1 MVKKGLFFKMLATY
15 TIIIS
20 MSLIII
26 ASFLS
31 YWFQSYFFDQKKE
44 QFLDKSYM
52 IQGIAMKYME
62 RDGDATSQQVND
74 IITIISKYIK
84 SDIWLTDSIGYV
96 YAVSNKDHKEFI
108 GKQVFGEELD
118 QLRQGHTFEITGPYA
133 GVFDKT
139 ARVYG
144 TPIIN
149 EAGSFKGSIILYNS
163 IDEIGSPLKRVY
175 EIIWISA
182 IFAIILSCIVIY
194 YFSQKI
200 IIKPLA
206 EINSVARKISNGD
219 VNKRVYLK
227 SNDEIGELA
236 QTFNFMAD
244 SVEKNEKNRR
254 EFISNV
260 SHEIRSPITSIK
272 GFIGGILDGVI
283 PEEKEKY
290 YLSIAYE
297 EIQRLTRLV
306 NDLLDMSAIE
316 AGEFSLKIIKVDIN
330 EIIRLTVIKNET
342 KIKEKR
348 ACVDVCFEEDNLFVA
363 GDQDRLVQVITNLL
377 DNSIKYVNEG
387 GKIKISS
394 KTKGRKA
401 FISVFNDGPQ
411 IAEEDLLHIWDRFY
425 KADKA
430 RTAKDSTGLGLAIVR
445 NIITQLQEDI
455 WVENKDKGVY
465 FTFTLMKVE

>member
-1 MVKKGLFFKMLATY
+1 MVKRGLFFKMLATY

-20 MSLIII
+20 ISLIFI

-31 YWFQSYFFDQKKE
+31 YWFQNYYFEQRKE
-44 QFLDKSYM
+44 QFLDSSSV
-52 IQGIAMKYME
+52 IQQLAEKYMA
-62 RDGDATSQQVND
+62 GDSTVEEVDNM
-74 IITIISKYIK
+74 ITIIAEYIK
-84 SDIWLTDSIGYV
+84 SDIWLVNSYGYV
-96 YAVSNKDHKEFI
+96 YVVSNDEHKEFM
-108 GKQVFGEELD
+108 GKQVFVEELGE
-118 QLRQGHTFEITGPYA
+118 LRLGHTFEITGPYA
-133 GVFDKT
+133 GIFDKT
-139 ARVYG
+139 VRVYG
-144 TPIIN
+144 TPIKT
-149 EAGSFKGSIILYNS
+149 ESGRFLGSIVLYNS
-163 IDEIGSPLKRVY
+163 IEELSQSLKRVY

-182 IFAIILSCIVIY
+182 IIAIIFSCIVIY

-219 VNKRVYLK
+219 VDKRVYIN

-236 QTFNFMAD
+236 QSFNFMAD

-283 PEEKEKY
+283 PQEKEKY

-316 AGEFSLKIIKVDIN
+316 AGEFSLKIMEVDIN

-342 KIKEKR
+342 KIKGKK
-348 ACVDVCFEEDNLFVA
+348 ASVDVCFDEDNSFVA
-363 GDQDRLVQVITNLL
+363 GDKDRLVQVITNLL
-377 DNSIKYVNEG
+377 DNAIKYVNEG
-387 GKIKISS
+387 AKIEISS
-394 KTKGRKA
+394 KTKGKKA
-401 FISVFNDGPQ
+401 FISVFNHGPK
-411 IAEEDLLHIWDRFY
+411 IAEEDLSHIWDRFY

-430 RTAKDSTGLGLAIVR
+430 RTAKDSTGLGLSIVR

-455 WVENKDKGVY
+455 WVENKENGVC
-465 FTFTLMKVE
+465 FTFTLRKVK

>member
-1 MVKKGLFFKMLATY
+1 MVKKGLFSKMLATY
-15 TIIIS
+15 TIIITI
-20 MSLIII
+20 SLMII
-26 ASFLS
+26 ATVLS
-31 YWFQSYFFDQKKE
+31 YWFQNYFFQERKE
-44 QFLDKSYM
+44 EFLDKSSM
-52 IQGIAMKYME
+52 IQGFAMKYMS
-62 RDGDATSQQVND
+62 GDISSQQVNE
-74 IITIISKYIK
+74 IVTIIGEYIK
-84 SDIWLTDSIGYV
+84 SDIWLTDSNGYV
-96 YAVSNKDHKEFI
+96 YAVSNADHKGFI
-108 GKQVFGEELD
+108 LKQVFVKELEELR
-118 QLRQGHTFEITGPYA
+118 LGKTFETAGPYE
-133 GVFDKT
+133 GISDKPV
-139 ARVYG
+139 RIYG
-144 TPIIN
+144 TPIIS
-149 EAGSFKGSIILYNS
+149 EAGIFRGSIILYNS
-163 IDEIGSPLKRVY
+163 TEELGESLRRVY

-182 IFAIILSCIVIY
+182 IFAIIFSCIVIY

-219 VNKRVYLK
+219 VDQRVYIK
-227 SNDEIGELA
+227 SNDEIGEVA
-236 QTFNFMAD
+236 QSLNFMAD
-244 SVEKNEKNRR
+244 SVEKVEKNRR

-272 GFIGGILDGVI
+272 GFISGILDGVI
-283 PEEKEKY
+283 PKEKEKY

-316 AGEFSLKIIKVDIN
+316 AGEFSLRIMEVDIN

-342 KIKEKR
+342 RIKEKK
-348 ACVDVCFEEDNLFVA
+348 ASVDVRFDEDNLFVA
-363 GDQDRLVQVITNLL
+363 GDKDRLVQVITNLL

-394 KTKGRKA
+394 KTKGKKV

-411 IAEEDLLHIWDRFY
+411 IEKEDLKYIWNRFY

-430 RTAKDSTGLGLAIVR
+430 RTAKDSTGLGLSIVR

-455 WVENKDKGVY
+455 WVENKDNGVY
-465 FTFTLMKVE
+465 FTFTLTKVK

>member
-1 MVKKGLFFKMLATY
+1 MVKKGLFSKMLATY

-31 YWFQSYFFDQKKE
+31 YWFQNYFFDERKE
-44 QFLDKSYM
+44 QFLNNSKM
-52 IQGIAMKYME
+52 IQEYAKKYMAGE
-62 RDGDATSQQVND
+62 VTSAQVND
-74 IITIISKYIK
+74 IITIFGDYIK
-84 SDIWLTDSIGYV
+84 SDIWLTDSYGRV
-96 YAVSNKDHKEFI
+96 YAVSNKEHKEFMY
-108 GKQVFGEELD
+108 KQVFVKELEEL
-118 QLRQGHTFEITGPYA
+118 RRGNTFEVTGPYA
-133 GVFDKT
+133 GVLDKT
-139 ARVYG
+139 VRVYG
-144 TPIIN
+144 TPIMN
-149 EAGSFKGSIILYNS
+149 EGIFKGSIILYNS
-163 IDEIGSPLKRVY
+163 VEELSQSLKRVY
-175 EIIWISA
+175 EIIWISS
-182 IFAIILSCIVIY
+182 IFAIIFSCIVIY

-206 EINSVARKISNGD
+206 EINSVARRISNGD
-219 VNKRVYLK
+219 VDKRVYLK

-236 QTFNFMAD
+236 QSFNFMAD
-244 SVEKNEKNRR
+244 SIEKNEKNRR

-272 GFIGGILDGVI
+272 GFISGILDGVI
-283 PEEKEKY
+283 PQEKEKY

-316 AGEFSLKIIKVDIN
+316 AGEFSLRIMEVDIN
-330 EIIRLTVIKNET
+330 EIIRLTVINYER

-348 ACVDVCFEEDNLFVA
+348 ASVDVCFDGDSLFVA
-363 GDQDRLVQVITNLL
+363 GDRDRLVQVITNLL

-394 KTKGRKA
+394 KIKGKKA
-401 FISVFNDGPQ
+401 FISVFNDGPK

-430 RTAKDSTGLGLAIVR
+430 RTAKDSTGLGLSIVR

-455 WVENKDKGVY
+455 WVENKDNGVY
-465 FTFTLMKVE
+465 FTFTLMKVK

>member
-31 YWFQSYFFDQKKE
+31 YWFQNYFFQERKD
-44 QFLDKSYM
+44 QFLDKSYI
-52 IQGIAMKYME
+52 IQGLAMKYMA
-62 RDGDATSQQVND
+62 GDATSEDVNNM
-74 IITIISKYIK
+74 ITVIAEYIK
-84 SDIWLTDSIGYV
+84 SDIWLVDNFGYV
-96 YAVSNKDHKEFI
+96 YAVSNKEHKEFL
-108 GKQVFGEELD
+108 GKKVFATELE
-118 QLRQGHTFEITGPYA
+118 QLRNGHTFEIKGPYA
-133 GVFDKT
+133 GIFDKT
-139 ARVYG
+139 VRVYG
-144 TPIIN
+144 TPIKTD
-149 EAGSFKGSIILYNS
+149 AGIFKGSIILYNS
-163 IDEIGSPLKRVY
+163 IEEMSASLKRVY

-182 IFAIILSCIVIY
+182 IFAIIFSCIVIY

-206 EINSVARKISNGD
+206 EINYVARRISNGD
-219 VNKRVYLK
+219 VDKRVYLK

-236 QTFNFMAD
+236 QSFNFMAD

-283 PEEKEKY
+283 PIEKEKY

-316 AGEFSLKIIKVDIN
+316 AGEFSLRIMEVDIN

-348 ACVDVCFEEDNLFVA
+348 ASVDVCFDEDNLFVA
-363 GDQDRLVQVITNLL
+363 GDKDRLVQVITNLL
-377 DNSIKYVNEG
+377 DNAIKYVDAG

-394 KTKGRKA
+394 EIKGRKA
-401 FISVFNDGPQ
+401 FITVFNNGPQ
-411 IAEEDLLHIWDRFY
+411 IKKEDLLHIWDRFY

-430 RTAKDSTGLGLAIVR
+430 RTAKDSTGLGLSIVR

-455 WVENKDKGVY
+455 WVENKDNGVY
-465 FTFTLMKVE
+465 FTFTLTKVR

>member
-1 MVKKGLFFKMLATY
+1 MVKKGLFSKMLATY

-31 YWFQSYFFDQKKE
+31 YWFQNYFFDERKG

-52 IQGIAMKYME
+52 IEAYAKKYMA
-62 RDGDATSQQVND
+62 GDVTSEQVND
-74 IITIISKYIK
+74 IITIIGDYIK
-84 SDIWLTDSIGYV
+84 SDIWLTDSSGFV
-96 YAVSNKDHKEFI
+96 YAVSNKDHKEFMN
-108 GKQVFGEELD
+108 KQVFAKELEG
-118 QLRQGHTFEITGPYA
+118 LRLGKTFEVTGPYA
-133 GVFDKT
+133 GIFDK
-139 ARVYG
+139 AVRVYG
-144 TPIIN
+144 TPIM
-149 EAGSFKGSIILYNS
+149 EAGTFKGTIILYNS
-163 IDEIGSPLKRVY
+163 IEELSQPLKRVY
-175 EIIWISA
+175 EIIWISS
-182 IFAIILSCIVIY
+182 IFVIIFSCIVIY

-206 EINSVARKISNGD
+206 EINSVARKISTGD
-219 VNKRVYLK
+219 VDKRVYLK

-236 QTFNFMAD
+236 QSFNFMAD
-244 SVEKNEKNRR
+244 SIEKNEKNRR

-272 GFIGGILDGVI
+272 GFISGILDGII
-283 PEEKEKY
+283 PQEKEKY

-316 AGEFSLKIIKVDIN
+316 AGEFSLRIMEVDIN
-330 EIIRLTVIKNET
+330 EIIRLTVINYET

-348 ACVDVCFEEDNLFVA
+348 ASVDVCFDEDNLFVA
-363 GDQDRLVQVITNLL
+363 GDKDRLVQVITNLL

-394 KTKGRKA
+394 KVKGKKA

-411 IAEEDLLHIWDRFY
+411 IAEDDLLHIWDRFY

-430 RTAKDSTGLGLAIVR
+430 RTAKDSTGLGLSIVR

-455 WVENKDKGVY
+455 WVENKDNGVY
-465 FTFTLMKVE
+465 FTFTLIKVR

>member
-1 MVKKGLFFKMLATY
+1 MVKKGLFFKMLATF

-20 MSLIII
+20 LSLIFI

-31 YWFQSYFFDQKKE
+31 YWFQNYFFNERKQ

-52 IQGIAMKYME
+52 IQRYAMEYMA
-62 RDGDATSQQVND
+62 GDSSFVQVNKEMMMM
-74 IITIISKYIK
+74 SEYIK
-84 SDIWLTDSIGYV
+84 SDIWLTDRNGFV
-96 YAVSNKDHKEFI
+96 YAVSNKEHVDFMY
-108 GKQVFGEELD
+108 KQVFVKELEELR
-118 QLRQGHTFEITGPYA
+118 LGHTFEITGPYA
-133 GVFDKT
+133 GLFDKPV
-139 ARVYG
+139 RIYG
-144 TPIIN
+144 MPIMT
-149 EAGSFKGSIILYNS
+149 EDDSFMGSIILYNS
-163 IDEIGSPLKRVY
+163 VEQLSESLKRVY
-175 EIIWISA
+175 EIIWVSA
-182 IFAIILSCIVIY
+182 IFAIIFSCVIIY

-206 EINSVARKISNGD
+206 EINSVAKKISNGD
-219 VNKRVYLK
+219 VDKRVYLK

-236 QTFNFMAD
+236 QSFNFMAD
-244 SVEKNEKNRR
+244 SIEKIEKNRR
-254 EFISNV
+254 NFISNV

-316 AGEFSLKIIKVDIN
+316 AGEFSLRIMEVDIN

-348 ACVDVCFEEDNLFVA
+348 AAVDVCFDEDNLFVA
-363 GDQDRLVQVITNLL
+363 GDKDRLVQVITNLL
-377 DNSIKYVNEG
+377 DNAIKYVNEA

-394 KTKGRKA
+394 KTKGRKV
-401 FISVFNDGPQ
+401 FISVFNEGPL
-411 IAEEDLLHIWDRFY
+411 IAEEDLKHIWDRFY

-430 RTAKDSTGLGLAIVR
+430 RTAKESTGLGLSIVR

-455 WVENKDKGVY
+455 WVENKENGVC
-465 FTFTLMKVE
+465 FTFTLTKVK

>member
-1 MVKKGLFFKMLATY
+1 MLKKGLFPKMLATY

-31 YWFQSYFFDQKKE
+31 YWFQNYFFDERKE

-52 IQGIAMKYME
+52 IQGLAMKYMAGNSTAE
-62 RDGDATSQQVND
+62 QVND
-74 IITIISKYIK
+74 IIMIIGEYIK
-84 SDIWLTDSIGYV
+84 SDIWLTDSSGFV
-96 YAVSNKDHKEFI
+96 YAVSNKQHKEFMY
-108 GKQVFGEELD
+108 KQVFVKELE
-118 QLRQGHTFEITGPYA
+118 QLRLGHTFEVKGPYA
-133 GVFDKT
+133 GISDK
-139 ARVYG
+139 AVRVYG
-144 TPIIN
+144 TPIMT
-149 EAGSFKGSIILYNS
+149 ESGTFKGSIILYNS
-163 IDEIGSPLKRVY
+163 VTELNQSLKRVY
-175 EIIWISA
+175 EIIWISS

-206 EINSVARKISNGD
+206 EINSVARRISNGD
-219 VNKRVYLK
+219 VDKRVYLN

-236 QTFNFMAD
+236 QSFNFMAD
-244 SVEKNEKNRR
+244 SIEKNEKNRR

-272 GFIGGILDGVI
+272 GFISGILDGVI

-316 AGEFSLKIIKVDIN
+316 AGEFSLKIMKVDIN

-342 KIKEKR
+342 KIKDKR
-348 ACVDVCFEEDNLFVA
+348 ASVDVCFDEDNLFVA
-363 GDQDRLVQVITNLL
+363 GDKDRLVQVITNLL

-387 GKIKISS
+387 GEIKISS
-394 KTKGRKA
+394 KTKGKKA
-401 FISVFNDGPQ
+401 FISVFNNGPK
-411 IAEEDLLHIWDRFY
+411 IAEEDLLYIWDRFY
-425 KADKA
+425 KADKS
-430 RTAKDSTGLGLAIVR
+430 RTAKESTGLGLSIVR
-445 NIITQLQEDI
+445 NILTQLQEDI
-455 WVENKDKGVY
+455 WVENKENGVC
-465 FTFTLMKVE
+465 FTFTLMKVK

>member
-20 MSLIII
+20 MSLIFI

-31 YWFQSYFFDQKKE
+31 YWFQNYFFNQRKQ
-44 QFLDKSYM
+44 QFMDNSYV
-52 IQGIAMKYME
+52 IQSFVEEYMA
-62 RDGDATSQQVND
+62 GDASVEAVNNS
-74 IITIISKYIK
+74 ISLIAEYIK
-84 SDIWLTDSIGYV
+84 SDIWLVNSYGYV
-96 YAVSNKDHKEFI
+96 YVVSNKEHKEFM
-108 GKQVFGEELD
+108 GKQVFVEELE
-118 QLRQGHTFEITGPYA
+118 QLRLGHTFEITGPYA
-133 GVFDKT
+133 GIFDKT
-139 ARVYG
+139 VRVYG
-144 TPIIN
+144 TPIKS
-149 EAGSFKGSIILYNS
+149 ESGSFLGSIILYNS
-163 IDEIGSPLKRVY
+163 IEEVSQSLKRVY

-182 IFAIILSCIVIY
+182 IFAIIFSCIVIY

-219 VNKRVYLK
+219 VDKRVYLK

-236 QTFNFMAD
+236 QSINFMAD

-283 PEEKEKY
+283 PAEKEKY

-316 AGEFSLKIIKVDIN
+316 AGEFSLKIIEVDIN

-342 KIKEKR
+342 KIKEKK
-348 ACVDVCFEEDNLFVA
+348 ASLDVFFDQDNSFVA
-363 GDQDRLVQVITNLL
+363 GDTDRLVQVITNLL
-377 DNSIKYVNEG
+377 DNAIKYVNEG
-387 GKIKISS
+387 AKIKISS
-394 KTKGRKA
+394 KTKGKKA
-401 FISVFNDGPQ
+401 FISVFNVGPQ
-411 IAEEDLLHIWDRFY
+411 IAEEDLSHIWDRFY
-425 KADKA
+425 KADKS
-430 RTAKDSTGLGLAIVR
+430 RTAKDSTGLGLSIVR

-455 WVENKDKGVY
+455 WVENKENGVC
-465 FTFTLMKVE
+465 FTFTLRKVK

>member
-31 YWFQSYFFDQKKE
+31 YWFQNYFFEQRKV
-44 QFLDKSYM
+44 QFLDKASI
-52 IQGIAMKYME
+52 IQGLAMSYLAN
-62 RDGDATSQQVND
+62 DVTSQQVNYTLM
-74 IITIISKYIK
+74 IIGEYIK
-84 SDIWLTDSIGYV
+84 SDIWLTDSYGRV

-108 GKQVFGEELD
+108 GKQVFVKELE
-118 QLRQGHTFEITGPYA
+118 QLRLGNTFEVTGPYA
-133 GVFDKT
+133 GIFDKPV
-139 ARVYG
+139 RVYG
-144 TPIIN
+144 TPIMT
-149 EAGSFKGSIILYNS
+149 EDDSFKGSIILYNS
-163 IDEIGSPLKRVY
+163 IEELSQSLRRVY
-175 EIIWISA
+175 EIIWISS
-182 IFAIILSCIVIY
+182 IFAIIFSCIVIY

-200 IIKPLA
+200 IISPLA
-206 EINSVARKISNGD
+206 EINAVARKISNGD
-219 VNKRVYLK
+219 VDKRVYLK

-236 QTFNFMAD
+236 QSFNFMAD
-244 SVEKNEKNRR
+244 SIEKNEKNRR

-272 GFIGGILDGVI
+272 GFISGILDGVI
-283 PEEKEKY
+283 PKEKEKY

-316 AGEFSLKIIKVDIN
+316 AGEFSLRIMEVDIN
-330 EIIRLTVIKNET
+330 EIIRLTVINYET

-348 ACVDVCFEEDNLFVA
+348 ASVDVYFDEDNLFVA
-363 GDQDRLVQVITNLL
+363 GDRDRLVQVITNLL
-377 DNSIKYVNEG
+377 DNSIKYVDAG

-394 KTKGRKA
+394 KIKGKKV
-401 FISVFNDGPQ
+401 FISVFNDGPK

-430 RTAKDSTGLGLAIVR
+430 RTAKDSTGLGLSIVR

-455 WVENKDKGVY
+455 WVENKDNGVY
-465 FTFTLMKVE
+465 FTFTLTKVK

>member
-31 YWFQSYFFDQKKE
+31 YWFQNYFFDQRKE

-62 RDGDATSQQVND
+62 GDATSEQVND

-96 YAVSNKDHKEFI
+96 YAISNKDHKEFM
-108 GKQVFGEELD
+108 GKQVFGEELE
-118 QLRQGHTFEITGPYA
+118 QLRLGHTFEITGPYA
-133 GVFDKT
+133 GIFDKSV
-139 ARVYG
+139 RVYG
-144 TPIIN
+144 TPIMT
-149 EAGSFKGSIILYNS
+149 EAGGFKGSIILYNS
-163 IDEIGSPLKRVY
+163 IDKISSPLKRVY

-182 IFAIILSCIVIY
+182 IFAIILSYIVIY

-206 EINSVARKISNGD
+206 EINAVARKISNGD

-348 ACVDVCFEEDNLFVA
+348 ASVDVCFEEENLFVA
-363 GDQDRLVQVITNLL
+363 GDKDRLVQVITNLL

>member
-1 MVKKGLFFKMLATY
+1 MVKKGLFSKMLATY

-31 YWFQSYFFDQKKE
+31 YWFQNYFLDERKQ
-44 QFLDKSYM
+44 QFLNNSYM
-52 IQGIAMKYME
+52 IQGYAMKYMS
-62 RDGDATSQQVND
+62 GDYTFQQVNEFIA
-74 IITIISKYIK
+74 IIGQYIK
-84 SDIWLTDSIGYV
+84 SDIWLTDNSGFV
-96 YAVSNKDHKEFI
+96 YAVSNKDHKEFM
-108 GKQVFGEELD
+108 GKQVFVKELEEL
-118 QLRQGHTFEITGPYA
+118 RIGHTFEVTGPYA
-133 GVFDKT
+133 GIFDK
-139 ARVYG
+139 AVRVYG
-144 TPIIN
+144 TPIMT
-149 EAGSFKGSIILYNS
+149 EGGTFKGTIILYNS
-163 IDEIGSPLKRVY
+163 VEELSQSLKRVY
-175 EIIWISA
+175 EIIWISS

-206 EINSVARKISNGD
+206 EINSVARRISNGD
-219 VNKRVYLK
+219 VDKRVYLK
-227 SNDEIGELA
+227 SDDEIGELA
-236 QTFNFMAD
+236 QSFNFMAD
-244 SVEKNEKNRR
+244 SIEKNEKNRR

-272 GFIGGILDGVI
+272 GFISGILDGVI
-283 PEEKEKY
+283 PQEKEKY

-316 AGEFSLKIIKVDIN
+316 AGEFSLRIMEVDIN
-330 EIIRLTVIKNET
+330 EIIRLTVINYET

-348 ACVDVCFEEDNLFVA
+348 ASVDVCFDEDNLFVA
-363 GDQDRLVQVITNLL
+363 GDKDRLVQVITNLL

-394 KTKGRKA
+394 KVKGKKA
-401 FISVFNDGPQ
+401 YISVFNNGPK

-430 RTAKDSTGLGLAIVR
+430 RTAKDSTGLGLSIVR

-455 WVENKDKGVY
+455 WVENKDNGVY
-465 FTFTLMKVE
+465 FTFTLMKVK

>member
-20 MSLIII
+20 LSLIFI

-31 YWFQSYFFDQKKE
+31 YWFQNYFFNERKQ
-44 QFLDKSYM
+44 QFLENSYL
-52 IQGIAMKYME
+52 IQGYALKYL
-62 RDGDATSQQVND
+62 DGEVTYQEVNEK
-74 IITIISKYIK
+74 IMMFGEYIK
-84 SDIWLTDSIGYV
+84 SDIWLANSYGYV
-96 YAVSNKDHKEFI
+96 YAVSNKEHEKFI
-108 GKQVFGEELD
+108 GTQVFAKELEELR
-118 QLRQGHTFEITGPYA
+118 LGNTFEITGPYA
-133 GVFDKT
+133 GVFDKPV
-139 ARVYG
+139 RIYG
-144 TPIIN
+144 TPIM
-149 EAGSFKGSIILYNS
+149 GDVGGFKGSIILYNS
-163 IDEIGSPLKRVY
+163 IEQLSESLKRVY

-182 IFAIILSCIVIY
+182 IFAIIFSCIVIY

-206 EINSVARKISNGD
+206 EINSVAKKISNGD

-236 QTFNFMAD
+236 QSFNFMAD
-244 SVEKNEKNRR
+244 SVEKIEKNRR
-254 EFISNV
+254 DFISNV

-272 GFIGGILDGVI
+272 GFISGILDGVI

-316 AGEFSLKIIKVDIN
+316 AGKFSLRIMEVDIN

-348 ACVDVCFEEDNLFVA
+348 VAVDVCFDEDNLFVV
-363 GDQDRLVQVITNLL
+363 GDTDRLVQVITNLL
-377 DNSIKYVNEG
+377 DNAIKYVNAS

-394 KTKGRKA
+394 KTKGKKA
-401 FISVFNDGPQ
+401 FISVFNEGPL
-411 IAEEDLLHIWDRFY
+411 IAEEDLKHIWDRFY
-425 KADKA
+425 KGDKS
-430 RTAKDSTGLGLAIVR
+430 RTAKESTGLGLSIVR

-455 WVENKDKGVY
+455 WVENKEHGVC
-465 FTFTLMKVE
+465 FTFTLTKVK

>member
-1 MVKKGLFFKMLATY
+1 MVKKSLFFKMLATY

-20 MSLIII
+20 MSLIFI

-31 YWFQSYFFDQKKE
+31 YWFQNYFFNQRKE
-44 QFLDKSYM
+44 QFMDNSYV
-52 IQGIAMKYME
+52 IQALAEKYMAGNASVE
-62 RDGDATSQQVND
+62 DVNNM
-74 IITIISKYIK
+74 ITIIAEYIK
-84 SDIWLTDSIGYV
+84 SDIWLVNSYGYV
-96 YAVSNKDHKEFI
+96 YVVSNKEHKEFM
-108 GKQVFGEELD
+108 GKQVFVEELA
-118 QLRQGHTFEITGPYA
+118 QLRLGHTFEITGPYA
-133 GVFDKT
+133 GIFDKT
-139 ARVYG
+139 VRVYG
-144 TPIIN
+144 TPIKSESGN
-149 EAGSFKGSIILYNS
+149 FLGSIVLYNS
-163 IDEIGSPLKRVY
+163 IEELSQSLKRVY

-182 IFAIILSCIVIY
+182 IFAIIFSCIVIY

-219 VNKRVYLK
+219 VDKRVYLK

-236 QTFNFMAD
+236 QSINFMAD

-316 AGEFSLKIIKVDIN
+316 AGEFSLRIIEVDIN

-342 KIKEKR
+342 KIKEKK
-348 ACVDVCFEEDNLFVA
+348 ASVDVFFDEDNSYVA
-363 GDQDRLVQVITNLL
+363 GDTDRLVQVITNLL
-377 DNSIKYVNEG
+377 DNAIKYVNEG
-387 GKIKISS
+387 AKIKISS
-394 KTKGRKA
+394 KTKGKKA
-401 FISVFNDGPQ
+401 FISVFNVGPQ
-411 IAEEDLLHIWDRFY
+411 IAEEDLSHIWDRFY
-425 KADKA
+425 KADKS
-430 RTAKDSTGLGLAIVR
+430 RTAKDSTGLGLSIVR
-445 NIITQLQEDI
+445 NIITQLQEDV
-455 WVENKDKGVY
+455 WVENKENGVC
-465 FTFTLMKVE
+465 FTFTLRKVK

>member
-1 MVKKGLFFKMLATY
+1 MVKKGLFSKMLATY

-31 YWFQSYFFDQKKE
+31 YWFQNYFFDERKE
-44 QFLDKSYM
+44 QFDKSYK
-52 IQGIAMKYME
+52 IQELALKYMARE
-62 RDGDATSQQVND
+62 TTWQQVTD
-74 IITIISKYIK
+74 TISIIGEYIK
-84 SDIWLTDSIGYV
+84 SDIWLTDSNGYV
-96 YAVSNKDHKEFI
+96 YAVSNKQHNEFM
-108 GKQVFGEELD
+108 GKQVFVNQLEELR
-118 QLRQGHTFEITGPYA
+118 LGHAFVVTGPSD
-133 GVFDKT
+133 GIFDKSV
-139 ARVYG
+139 RVYG
-144 TPIIN
+144 TPIRTQS
-149 EAGSFKGSIILYNS
+149 GTFKGSIIISNS
-163 IDEIGSPLKRVY
+163 IEELSQSLKRVY
-175 EIIWISA
+175 EIIWFSS
-182 IFAIILSCIVIY
+182 IFAIIFSCIVIY

-206 EINSVARKISNGD
+206 EINSVARRISNGD
-219 VNKRVYLK
+219 VDKRVYLK

-236 QTFNFMAD
+236 QSFNFMAD
-244 SVEKNEKNRR
+244 SIEKNEKNRR

-272 GFIGGILDGVI
+272 GFISGILDGVI
-283 PEEKEKY
+283 PQEKEKY
-290 YLSIAYE
+290 YLSIAHE

-316 AGEFSLKIIKVDIN
+316 AGEFSLRIMEVDIN

-348 ACVDVCFEEDNLFVA
+348 ASVDVCFDEDNLFVA
-363 GDQDRLVQVITNLL
+363 GDKDRLVQVITNLL
-377 DNSIKYVNEG
+377 DNSIKYVHEG

-394 KTKGRKA
+394 KVKGKKA
-401 FISVFNDGPQ
+401 FISVFNNGPK

-430 RTAKDSTGLGLAIVR
+430 RTAKDSTGLGLSIVR

-455 WVENKDKGVY
+455 WVENKDNGVL
-465 FTFTLMKVE
+465 FTFTLAKIK

>member
-31 YWFQSYFFDQKKE
+31 YWFQNYFFEERKE

-52 IQGIAMKYME
+52 IQGLALKYMA
-62 RDGDATSQQVND
+62 GDATSQQVND
-74 IITIISKYIK
+74 IIMIIGEYIK
-84 SDIWLTDSIGYV
+84 SDIWLTDSYGYV
-96 YAVSNKDHKEFI
+96 YAVSNEEHKEFR
-108 GKQVFGEELD
+108 GKQVFVKELEG
-118 QLRQGHTFEITGPYA
+118 LRLGHTFEITGSYD
-133 GVFDKT
+133 GISDKPV
-139 ARVYG
+139 RIYG
-144 TPIIN
+144 TPIKTQ
-149 EAGSFKGSIILYNS
+149 AGSFKGSIILCNS
-163 IDEIGSPLKRVY
+163 IEELSASLKRVY
-175 EIIWISA
+175 RIIWISA
-182 IFAIILSCIVIY
+182 IFAILFSCIVIY

-206 EINSVARKISNGD
+206 EINSVARRISNGD

-236 QTFNFMAD
+236 QSFNFMAD
-244 SVEKNEKNRR
+244 SVEEIERNRR

-283 PEEKEKY
+283 PKEKEKY

-316 AGEFSLKIIKVDIN
+316 AGEFSLRIMEVDIN
-330 EIIRLTVIKNET
+330 EIIRLTVIKDET

-348 ACVDVCFEEDNLFVA
+348 ASVDVCFDEDNLFVA
-363 GDQDRLVQVITNLL
+363 GDKDRLVQVITNLL
-377 DNSIKYVNEG
+377 DNAIKYVNEG

-394 KTKGRKA
+394 KTKGKKA
-401 FISVFNDGPQ
+401 FISVLNEGPL

-430 RTAKDSTGLGLAIVR
+430 RTAKDSTGLGLSIVR

-455 WVENKDKGVY
+455 WVENKDGGVC
-465 FTFTLMKVE
+465 FTFTLMKVK

>member
-20 MSLIII
+20 ISLIII

-31 YWFQSYFFDQKKE
+31 YWFQNYFFQEKKD
-44 QFLDKSYM
+44 QFLDKSYI
-52 IQGIAMKYME
+52 IQGLAMNYMN
-62 RDGDATSQQVND
+62 GDATSEEVNNM
-74 IITIISKYIK
+74 ITVIAQYIK
-84 SDIWLTDSIGYV
+84 SDIWLVDSYGYV
-96 YAVSNKDHKEFI
+96 YAVSNKDHKNFM
-108 GKQVFGEELD
+108 GKQVFATELA
-118 QLRQGHTFEITGPYA
+118 QLRLGHTFEIKGPYA
-133 GVFDKT
+133 GIFDKT
-139 ARVYG
+139 VRVYG
-144 TPIIN
+144 TPIKTD
-149 EAGSFKGSIILYNS
+149 AGIFKGSIILYNS
-163 IDEIGSPLKRVY
+163 IEEMSASLKRVY
-175 EIIWISA
+175 EIIWVSA
-182 IFAIILSCIVIY
+182 IFAIIFSCIVIY
-194 YFSQKI
+194 YFAQKI

-206 EINSVARKISNGD
+206 EINYVAKRISNGD
-219 VNKRVYLK
+219 VDKRVYLK

-236 QTFNFMAD
+236 QSFNFMAD

-283 PEEKEKY
+283 PREKEKY

-316 AGEFSLKIIKVDIN
+316 AGEFSLRIMEVDIN

-342 KIKEKR
+342 KIKDKR
-348 ACVDVCFEEDNLFVA
+348 ASVDVCFDEDNLFVA
-363 GDQDRLVQVITNLL
+363 GDKDRLVQVITNLL
-377 DNSIKYVNEG
+377 DNSIKYVDEG

-394 KTKGRKA
+394 KIKGRKA
-401 FISVFNDGPQ
+401 FISVFNNGPQ

-430 RTAKDSTGLGLAIVR
+430 RTAKDSTGLGLSIVR

-455 WVENKDKGVY
+455 WVENKDNGVS
-465 FTFTLMKVE
+465 FTFTLMKVK

>member
-1 MVKKGLFFKMLATY
+1 MVKKGLFSKMLATY

-31 YWFQSYFFDQKKE
+31 YWFQNYFFNERKD
-44 QFLDKSYM
+44 QFLDKSNM
-52 IQGIAMKYME
+52 IQDYAKKYMA
-62 RDGDATSQQVND
+62 GDVTSEQVND
-74 IITIISKYIK
+74 IITIIGDYIK
-84 SDIWLTDSIGYV
+84 SDIWLTDSNGFV
-96 YAVSNKDHKEFI
+96 YAVSNKEHKEFMY
-108 GKQVFGEELD
+108 KQVFVKELE
-118 QLRQGHTFEITGPYA
+118 QLRLGNTFEVTGPYA
-133 GVFDKT
+133 GIFDK
-139 ARVYG
+139 AVRVYG
-144 TPIIN
+144 TPIMTA
-149 EAGSFKGSIILYNS
+149 AGTFKGSIILYNS
-163 IDEIGSPLKRVY
+163 VEELSQSLKRVY
-175 EIIWISA
+175 EIIWVSS
-182 IFAIILSCIVIY
+182 IFAIIFSCVVIY

-206 EINSVARKISNGD
+206 EINSVARRISNGD
-219 VNKRVYLK
+219 VDKRVYLK
-227 SNDEIGELA
+227 SDDEIGELA
-236 QTFNFMAD
+236 QSFNSMAD
-244 SVEKNEKNRR
+244 SIEKNEKNRR

-272 GFIGGILDGVI
+272 GFISGILDGVI
-283 PEEKEKY
+283 PKEKEKY

-316 AGEFSLKIIKVDIN
+316 AGEFSLRIMEVDIN
-330 EIIRLTVIKNET
+330 EIIRLTVINYER

-348 ACVDVCFEEDNLFVA
+348 ASVDVCFDEDNLFVA
-363 GDQDRLVQVITNLL
+363 GDKDRLVQVITNLL

-394 KTKGRKA
+394 KIKGKKA
-401 FISVFNDGPQ
+401 FITVFNDGPK

-430 RTAKDSTGLGLAIVR
+430 RTAKDSTGLGLSIVR

-455 WVENKDKGVY
+455 WVENKDNGVY
-465 FTFTLMKVE
+465 FTFTLMRVK

>member
-1 MVKKGLFFKMLATY
+1 MVKKGLFSKMLATY

-31 YWFQSYFFDQKKE
+31 YWFQNYFFEQRKV
-44 QFLDKSYM
+44 QFLDKAYI
-52 IQGIAMKYME
+52 IQGLAMSYLAN
-62 RDGDATSQQVND
+62 DVTSQQVND
-74 IITIISKYIK
+74 TLMIIGEYIK
-84 SDIWLTDSIGYV
+84 SDIWLTDSYGRV
-96 YAVSNKDHKEFI
+96 YAVSNKDHKEFM
-108 GKQVFGEELD
+108 GKQVFVKELE
-118 QLRQGHTFEITGPYA
+118 QLRLGNTFEVSGPYA
-133 GVFDKT
+133 GIFDKPV
-139 ARVYG
+139 RVYG
-144 TPIIN
+144 TPIMT
-149 EAGSFKGSIILYNS
+149 EDDSFKGSIILYNS
-163 IDEIGSPLKRVY
+163 IEELSQSLRRVY
-175 EIIWISA
+175 EIIWISS
-182 IFAIILSCIVIY
+182 IFAIIFSCIVIY

-200 IIKPLA
+200 IINPLA
-206 EINSVARKISNGD
+206 EINAVARKISNGD
-219 VNKRVYLK
+219 VDKRVYLK

-236 QTFNFMAD
+236 QSFNFMAD
-244 SVEKNEKNRR
+244 SIEKNEKNRR

-272 GFIGGILDGVI
+272 GFISGILDGVI
-283 PEEKEKY
+283 PKEKEKY

-316 AGEFSLKIIKVDIN
+316 AGEFSLRIMEVDIN
-330 EIIRLTVIKNET
+330 EIIRLTVINYET

-348 ACVDVCFEEDNLFVA
+348 ASVDVCFDEDNLFVA
-363 GDQDRLVQVITNLL
+363 GDKDRLVQVITNLL
-377 DNSIKYVNEG
+377 DNSIKYVDDG

-394 KTKGRKA
+394 KIKGKKV
-401 FISVFNDGPQ
+401 FISVFNDGPK

-430 RTAKDSTGLGLAIVR
+430 RTAKDSTGLGLSIVR

-455 WVENKDKGVY
+455 WVENKDNGVY
-465 FTFTLMKVE
+465 FTFTLTKVK

>member
-1 MVKKGLFFKMLATY
+1 MVKKGLFSKMIATY

-20 MSLIII
+20 ISLIII
-26 ASFLS
+26 ATVIS
-31 YWFQSYFFDQKKE
+31 YWFQNYFFQERKE
-44 QFLDKSYM
+44 EFLDKSSM
-52 IQGIAMKYME
+52 IQGFAMQYLV
-62 RDGDATSQQVND
+62 GDITPQQVNELV
-74 IITIISKYIK
+74 TIISEYIK
-84 SDIWLTDSIGYV
+84 SDIWLTDSNGYV
-96 YAVSNKDHKEFI
+96 YAVSNTEHKGFI
-108 GKQVFGEELD
+108 LKQVFVKELEK
-118 QLRQGHTFEITGPYA
+118 LRLGHTFEITGPYE
-133 GVFDKT
+133 GISDKSV
-139 ARVYG
+139 RIYG
-144 TPIIN
+144 TPIRN
-149 EAGSFKGSIILYNS
+149 EEGIFRGSIILYNS
-163 IDEIGSPLKRVY
+163 TEELSESMQRIY

-182 IFAIILSCIVIY
+182 IFAIILSYIVIY

-219 VNKRVYLK
+219 VDQRVYIK

-236 QTFNFMAD
+236 QSLNFMAD
-244 SVEKNEKNRR
+244 SVEKVEKNRR

-272 GFIGGILDGVI
+272 GFISGILDGVI

-316 AGEFSLKIIKVDIN
+316 AGEFSLRIMEVDIN
-330 EIIRLTVIKNET
+330 EVIRLTVIKNET
-342 KIKEKR
+342 RIKDKK
-348 ACVDVCFEEDNLFVA
+348 ASVDVRFDEDNLFVA
-363 GDQDRLVQVITNLL
+363 GDKDRLVQVITNLL

-394 KTKGRKA
+394 KTKGKKV

-411 IAEEDLLHIWDRFY
+411 IEKEDLKYIWNRFY

-430 RTAKDSTGLGLAIVR
+430 RTAKDSTGLGLSIVR

-455 WVENKDKGVY
+455 WVENKDNGVY
-465 FTFTLMKVE
+465 FTFTLTKVK

>member
-31 YWFQSYFFDQKKE
+31 YWFQNYFFDQRKE

-62 RDGDATSQQVND
+62 GDATSQQVND

-96 YAVSNKDHKEFI
+96 YAVSNKEHKEFM
-108 GKQVFGEELD
+108 GKQVFGEELK
-118 QLRQGHTFEITGPYA
+118 QLRLGHTFEITGPYA
-133 GVFDKT
+133 GIFDKT
-139 ARVYG
+139 VRVYG
-144 TPIIN
+144 TPIMT
-149 EAGSFKGSIILYNS
+149 EEGSFKGSIILYNS
-163 IDEIGSPLKRVY
+163 IDEISSPLKRVY

-182 IFAIILSCIVIY
+182 IFAIIFSCIVIY

-348 ACVDVCFEEDNLFVA
+348 ASVDVCFEEDNLFVA
-363 GDQDRLVQVITNLL
+363 GDKDRLVQVITNLL